1 MTNRTIDPDPTG
13 EVAPID
19 DRHDR
24 LDRALAR
31 RPRRLGRARWAA
43 PDSTAPTYVGVL
55 VAAVGFGLIGLA
67 WSEIAGQSNVALQM
81 PYLVSAGITGL
92 ALVMVGL
99 LIVSVAAKRQDGA
112 ARARQSETLADA
124 VTQLRLTIEQ
134 LESERRA

>member
-1 MTNRTIDPDPTG
+1 MTNSTIDRDPTG
-13 EVAPID
+13 EIAPVD
-19 DRHDR
+19 DR
-24 LDRALAR
+24 LGRAPTR
-31 RPRRLGRARWAA
+31 RPRRLGRARWAS
-43 PDSTAPTYVGVL
+43 PDSTAPTYAGVL

-112 ARARQSETLADA
+112 ARARQNEMLADA